1 METRQMPDI
10 TVQVTFSDPNTFSF
24 DPPVASLN
32 AAGKIIFQRKPAGAA
47 WTFVSIN
54 NLPGQF
60 TWRLKGNGSE
70 LEVDDAFTSTGEFGY
85 NVTVHDASGDH
96 TSGPTAQATVP
107 PMIMN
112 L

>member
-1 METRQMPDI
+1 MPDI
-10 TVQVTFSDPNTFSF
+10 TVQVTFSDPSTFSF
-24 DPPVASLN
+24 DPPIASLN
-32 AAGKIIFQRKPAGAA
+32 AAGKILFQRKPASAA

-54 NLPGQF
+54 NLPSQF
-60 TWRLKGNGSE
+60 TWRIKGNGSE
-70 LEVDDAFTSTGEFGY
+70 IEVDDAFTSSGEFGY
-85 NVTVHDASGDH
+85 TITVHDASGDH